1 MAKCASID
9 LCRRYKYCRTDI
21 VRGRPLVGPPHDVEM
36 NLLHL
41 LDGGRKPFFD
51 ARVIA
56 AHDAPVGGDLGG
68 EDSFPLQSRD
78 DDQVPCLAGI
88 TAEVAEPGAIG
99 C

>member
-68 EDSFPLQSRD
+68 KDSFPLQSRD